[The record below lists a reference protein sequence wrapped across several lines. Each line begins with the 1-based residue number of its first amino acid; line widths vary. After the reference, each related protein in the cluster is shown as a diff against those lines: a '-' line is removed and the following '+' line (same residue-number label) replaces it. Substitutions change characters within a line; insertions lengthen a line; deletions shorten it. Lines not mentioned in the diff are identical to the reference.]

1 MKIENLHIQFVSVEY
16 AVSDALI
23 WFEPYLRFILDALPG
38 NRLRKFSLT
47 RLLLLL
53 LLPLDV
59 ALTDAKTFRGE
70 DAVEPYR
77 GNCVKHLRRDETSMR
92 RLLCRGVVCEGG
104 LGK

>member
-23 WFEPYLRFILDALPG
+23 WFEPYLRFISDALPG

-47 RLLLLL
+47 RLWLLL

-70 DAVEPYR
+70 DGVKSYR

-92 RLLCRGVVCEGG
+92 RLLCRGGVCEGG